1 VASNPAAR
9 DEMVKKSGR
18 MAVPVIDIDGVI
30 TVGFDEGSLKKQLG
44 EG

>member
-1 VASNPAAR
+1 
-9 DEMVKKSGR
+9 MVSKSGR

-44 EG
+44 E

>member
-1 VASNPAAR
+1 VATDASAR

-18 MAVPVIDIDGVI
+18 MAVPVIEIDGVI
-30 TVGFDEGSLKKQLG
+30 TIGFDEGSLKKQLG